1 MRLPKLLRA
10 SRARLDAGCPS
21 SASPR
26 AARVEAA
33 HAACTTMPA
42 LVAAKAAAIQ
52 PISSVLSRLQPKI
65 SGLARLAWP
74 ATTNMA
80 SKTTFSGS
88 NTSSGGSSSSSSS
101 SSNSAQWMPQRRVL
115 WNQLVF
121 LATGLFSTLGSQSLY
136 YRGAADARSM
146 LTILTTYLGMALVFL
161 IPPSE
166 HKQPKYQQH
175 QQQQQQLPS
184 SRSRVRN
191 HDLADNPAHST
202 VLWLSA
208 LDVLGSLA
216 LTIGLFLVGSGIY
229 QVVYSSVIV
238 FTAIFNLLLMR
249 RSLAVGQWAAIL
261 VISGGLCVS
270 AVGSIGWADEPRFVR
285 LDNPMPTPLS
295 NASLSASSMSMA
307 HLGNATSAQSGSSSG
322 GMPQSLNAAT
332 PLPLNTRHN
341 NMGLGFVATLI
352 GTSIY
357 ALLYSLNDYYLT
369 SSPTRI
375 SPRAQC
381 TWVGLYATVMVLI
394 IMVPVSLP
402 TIASLPLS
410 DPSVLASYAALTLAS
425 LYHNLSY
432 FELIASTGAVATGVV
447 QALRAVLV
455 FALSHLLFCDT
466 DADQCFTSA
475 KGVAACVVVCG
486 VLWFAVEKGRA
497 DRPPVR
503 HSPMYSR
510 RVSSSSSSF
519 SFPSSFSSS
528 FSSIDKQIP

>member
-88 NTSSGGSSSSSSS
+88 NTSSGGGGSSSSN

-166 HKQPKYQQH
+166 HKQPKHQQH

-261 VISGGLCVS
+261 VISGGLSHKVAA
-270 AVGSIGWADEPRFVR
+270 AVVAC
-285 LDNPMPTPLS
+285 
-295 NASLSASSMSMA
+295 
-307 HLGNATSAQSGSSSG
+307 
-322 GMPQSLNAAT
+322 PQSLIAAT